1 MRSSCSGSLRL
12 AAAIIFIWT
21 ISACGGHP
29 PAGQSP
35 FPAHVNLSPALNTS
49 LQVGNTINFTAT
61 AQNAAGTSVRA
72 TFEYTSNDTSI
83 LTVAPNGVGCA
94 GSWDINFTICT
105 PGKIGVAQVIAKT
118 QGATSEPTFVFVHP
132 HIDRVTVKGV
142 LLNNLPI
149 QEPCLSQS
157 QTMTVEAHAFNQD
170 TDITASVGP
179 FAWTAD
185 NPTVVNLIPLVN
197 NAYNFPTNQATAI
210 AVNPGLTQVH
220 ANVDGVSSISF
231 QQPNPPNIS
240 APPVVFDFFETCPIQ
255 NIALEIGHAGSDQT
269 SFAVSKGTSQTVIA
283 TVTDVMG
290 SSSLPNTTNGVTLS
304 RIPLTWSASQP
315 AAVSLGH
322 GLHALLQRLNTIGR
336 SRFGDRVLLSAGLQH
351 RIPTRPG
358 RTFSRLRRLHVR
370 NTFTHFSPKSPVARH
385 SYRNRST
392 LSPLPLHTTAAISA
406 LVTATSATSASA
418 ILATSLGC
426 ALVPPET
433 CSTGIY
439 SFSSAKAVSNNAS
452 PMPTAPNSLLFDL
465 AGDKVFM
472 GSDFGA
478 QLINPT
484 NLGTQS
490 GAFTP
495 LNTVTGRVLAISNN
509 GNFAVF
515 SDTVHNPNQVY
526 IANVTNSSSATAV
539 ALNISGASAAAFS
552 PDGLKTF
559 IFGFDT
565 NNNPNLYVYS
575 TFQALQVIPLP
586 AQTSVN
592 AITFST
598 NGAFA
603 YVVEPSEGGAGPA
616 VTVYNTCDNQ
626 PFTDTLT
633 GRHDIPLTA
642 PPVAF
647 RALPDGVHF
656 IALESDGTL
665 ESFTASITGIPPATL
680 SQAATSLCPMTV
692 GHSLPTQRID
702 LGQGSIQPINF
713 FVSAD
718 GTLIYVVARDR
729 GSILVY
735 NANTGGVSG
744 IPLIGTSN
752 PTPIS
757 ADISVDGSTILI
769 AATDGLMHQ
778 IDTTFGGADVAQVPF
793 PNLSNFQNPF
803 CTFTPASGA
812 CILDV
817 VAARP

>member
-12 AAAIIFIWT
+12 VAAIIFIWT
-21 ISACGGHP
+21 ISGCGGHP

-35 FPAHVNLSPALNTS
+35 FPAHVTLSPAVNTS

-61 AQNAAGTSVRA
+61 AQNSAGTNVRA

-83 LTVAPNGVGCA
+83 LTVSPNGVGCA

-105 PGKIGVAQVIAKT
+105 PGKIGVAQVIATT
-118 QGATSEPTFVFVHP
+118 QRASSEPTFVFVHP

-210 AVNPGLTQVH
+210 AVNPGLTQIH

-231 QQPNPPNIS
+231 QQPNPPS
-240 APPVVFDFFETCPIQ
+240 VSSPPVVFDFFETCPIQ
-255 NIALEIGHAGSDQT
+255 NIALEVGHAGSDQT

-290 SSSLPNTTNGVTLS
+290 SSSLPNTTKGVTLS

-315 AAVSLGH
+315 ASVSLGT
-322 GLHALLQRLNTIGR
+322 GCTLSCTASTP
-336 SRFGDRVLLSAGLQH
+336 SAGAGSVTASCSP
-351 RIPTRPG
+351 PTCNIGFP
-358 RTFSRLRRLHVR
+358 LVPAAL
-370 NTFTHFSPKSPVARH
+370 SPASLATCSQYVHSLFPQVTSCKAFLPEPVYA
-385 SYRNRST
+385 
-392 LSPLPLHTTAAISA
+392 SPLPLHTTAAISG
-406 LVTATSATSASA
+406 LVTATSSTSASA

-439 SFSSAKAVSNNAS
+439 SFSSAKAVSNNAT

-478 QLINPT
+478 QVINPT

-490 GAFTP
+490 GAFTS
-495 LNTVTGRVLAISNN
+495 LNTVTGRVLAVSNN

-526 IANVTNSSSATAV
+526 IANVTNSTSASAV

-626 PFTDTLT
+626 LFTDTLT

-647 RALPDGVHF
+647 RALADGVHF

-702 LGQGSIQPINF
+702 LGQGAIQPINF

-729 GSILVY
+729 GSVLVY
-735 NANTGGVSG
+735 NANTGGVTG
-744 IPLIGTSN
+744 IPLIGTGN

-793 PNLSNFQNPF
+793 PNLANFQNPF

>member
-1 MRSSCSGSLRL
+1 
-12 AAAIIFIWT
+12 
-21 ISACGGHP
+21 
-29 PAGQSP
+29 
-35 FPAHVNLSPALNTS
+35 
-49 LQVGNTINFTAT
+49 
-61 AQNAAGTSVRA
+61 
-72 TFEYTSNDTSI
+72 
-83 LTVAPNGVGCA
+83 VA
-94 GSWDINFTICT
+94 
-105 PGKIGVAQVIAKT
+105 
-118 QGATSEPTFVFVHP
+118 
-132 HIDRVTVKGV
+132 
-142 LLNNLPI
+142 
-149 QEPCLSQS
+149 
-157 QTMTVEAHAFNQD
+157 
-170 TDITASVGP
+170 
-179 FAWTAD
+179 
-185 NPTVVNLIPLVN
+185 
-197 NAYNFPTNQATAI
+197 
-210 AVNPGLTQVH
+210 
-220 ANVDGVSSISF
+220 
-231 QQPNPPNIS
+231 
-240 APPVVFDFFETCPIQ
+240 
-255 NIALEIGHAGSDQT
+255 
-269 SFAVSKGTSQTVIA
+269 
-283 TVTDVMG
+283 
-290 SSSLPNTTNGVTLS
+290 
-304 RIPLTWSASQP
+304 
-315 AAVSLGH
+315 
-322 GLHALLQRLNTIGR
+322 
-336 SRFGDRVLLSAGLQH
+336 
-351 RIPTRPG
+351 
-358 RTFSRLRRLHVR
+358 
-370 NTFTHFSPKSPVARH
+370 
-385 SYRNRST
+385 
-392 LSPLPLHTTAAISA
+392 
-406 LVTATSATSASA
+406 
-418 ILATSLGC
+418 
-426 ALVPPET
+426 PET

-478 QLINPT
+478 QVINPT

-495 LNTVTGRVLAISNN
+495 LNTVTGRVLAVSNS
-509 GNFAVF
+509 GNFGVF

-526 IANVTNSSSATAV
+526 IANVTNATAASAV

-575 TFQALQVIPLP
+575 TLQALQVIPLP

-626 PFTDTLT
+626 LFTDTLT

-647 RALPDGVHF
+647 RAMPDGVHF

-680 SQAATSLCPMTV
+680 SQAATALCPMTV

-702 LGQGSIQPINF
+702 LGQGAIQPINF

-744 IPLIGTSN
+744 IPLIGTGN

-757 ADISVDGSTILI
+757 ADISVDGSTILV

-793 PNLSNFQNPF
+793 PNLANFQNPF